1 MPPSPRYTV
10 RLPHA
15 LDAQVQARVQA
26 GTPFAVLIRE
36 ALLAYLA
43 DTPPTAALT
52 AADSADSLRHVQAQL
67 AALTARVAALEQAPT
82 VPGRTPTPRRHH
94 ADRSADRAPTPADT
108 RADSALTGADGG
120 ADSPPT
126 GADTP
131 APRRG
136 GRPSSPLRQQI
147 LALLQA
153 HPEGLRAEEIR
164 VYAQARRP
172 IGDLLAG
179 MVRGGVLMA
188 QGRGALRRYVL
199 SPAFAPQASAQ
210 AQR

>member
-1 MPPSPRYTV
+1 
-10 RLPHA
+10 

-94 ADRSADRAPTPADT
+94 ADRSADRALTAADRSADTAPTPADT